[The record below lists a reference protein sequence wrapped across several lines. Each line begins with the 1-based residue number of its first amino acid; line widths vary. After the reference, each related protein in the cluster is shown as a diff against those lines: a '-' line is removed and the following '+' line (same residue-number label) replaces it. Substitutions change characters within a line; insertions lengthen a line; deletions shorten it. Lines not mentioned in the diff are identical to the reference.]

1 MIVKS
6 AEFVTSVSKAPD
18 VGQFDDLPQ
27 FTFVGRSNVGK
38 SSLINFLTNRKAL
51 AKTSSTPGRT
61 RLINFFKINNEF
73 YFVDLPGYGF
83 AQASKTEQTQWQ
95 SLIGGYL
102 QNTTNLRLVFVLVD
116 IRHEPSKLDK
126 QMVDY
131 LYQLQ
136 IPFCIVATKA
146 DKIGKS
152 QIAKNLQI
160 IANTLSVGVGD
171 VLYVSSEKKQGALRL
186 FEKIE
191 TLLQNN

>member
-6 AEFVTSVSKAPD
+6 AEFITSVSKASD
-18 VGQFDDLPQ
+18 VSNFDDLPQ

-61 RLINFFKINNEF
+61 RLINFFKINNKF

-102 QNTTNLRLVFVLVD
+102 QNTTNLKLVFVLVD